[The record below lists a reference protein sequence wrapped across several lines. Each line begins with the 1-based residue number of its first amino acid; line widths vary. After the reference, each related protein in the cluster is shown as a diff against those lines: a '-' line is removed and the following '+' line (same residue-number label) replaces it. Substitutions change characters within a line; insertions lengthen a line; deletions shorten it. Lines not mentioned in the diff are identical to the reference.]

1 MVRVLVSVVR
11 EEKNVYGTE
20 LLDLRNDFVFK
31 AFFADERNNGLLLQF
46 LKAILGET
54 ISSVKLTD
62 PMIEIAHAE
71 DKSSVMDLR
80 VVTNQGEQINV
91 EMQYQ
96 GHKAFPERMLM
107 YWAKMYSSQ
116 DEVQKS
122 YRELKKAIQIV
133 IVNFK
138 LLPKSHFHSM
148 FQLMDPE
155 DRTIFSSHLE
165 MHVLELPK
173 LQVESMID
181 MNDLEKWLLFMT
193 SDKKTKEALAVE
205 SSTLKEAL
213 SQIER
218 LSQDPETRRMAISR
232 EIQLKDQLQREEDA
246 EFRGIEKGIEKGKV
260 MGREEG
266 AHLRNRVIVLNMYA
280 ENLSAET
287 IAQLTKIPLG
297 DVKGIIESIVQ

>member
-1 MVRVLVSVVR
+1 MVHGLVSIVR
-11 EEKNVYGTE
+11 EEKNDYGAE

-46 LKAILGET
+46 LKAILGEM
-54 ISSVKLTD
+54 ISSVNLTD
-62 PMIEIAHAE
+62 PTIEIAHAE

-80 VVTNQGEQINV
+80 VVTNHGEQINV

-148 FQLMDPE
+148 FQLMDLE

-218 LSQDPETRRMAISR
+218 LSQNPETRRMAISR

-246 EFRGIEKGIEKGKV
+246 EFRGIEQGIEKGKV
-260 MGREEG
+260 VGREEG
-266 AHLRNRVIVLNMYA
+266 AHLRDREIVLNMYA
-280 ENLSAET
+280 ENLPAES

-297 DVKGIIESIVQ
+297 EVKGIIESIVQ

>member
-1 MVRVLVSVVR
+1 MLVSVVR
-11 EEKNVYGTE
+11 ENQNVYGAE

-54 ISSVKLTD
+54 ITSVKLTD
-62 PMIEIAHAE
+62 PTIEIAHAK
-71 DKSSVMDLR
+71 DKLSIIDLR
-80 VVTNQGEQINV
+80 VRTNRGEQINV

-138 LLPKSHFHSM
+138 LLPKTHFHSM

-165 MHVLELPK
+165 MHVMELPK
-173 LQVESMID
+173 LQVESIID

-213 SQIER
+213 YQIER

-246 EFRGIEKGIEKGKV
+246 EFRGIEKRCTFTRTRNCSQYVCRKLA
-260 MGREEG
+260 GRIDCTINKNSSWRSEG
-266 AHLRNRVIVLNMYA
+266 DY
-280 ENLSAET
+280 
-287 IAQLTKIPLG
+287 
-297 DVKGIIESIVQ
+297 

>member
-1 MVRVLVSVVR
+1 MVHGLVSIVR
-11 EEKNVYGTE
+11 EEKNDYGAE

-46 LKAILGET
+46 LKAILGEM
-54 ISSVKLTD
+54 ISSVNLTD
-62 PMIEIAHAE
+62 PTIEIAHAV

-80 VVTNQGEQINV
+80 VVTNHGEQINV

-148 FQLMDPE
+148 FQLMDLE

-218 LSQDPETRRMAISR
+218 LSQNPETRRMAISR

-246 EFRGIEKGIEKGKV
+246 EFRGIEQGIEKGKV
-260 MGREEG
+260 VGREEG
-266 AHLRNRVIVLNMYA
+266 AHLRDREIVLNMYA
-280 ENLSAET
+280 ENLPAES

-297 DVKGIIESIVQ
+297 EVKGIIESIVQ

>member
-1 MVRVLVSVVR
+1 MVRGLVSIVR
-11 EEKNVYGTE
+11 EEKNDYGAE

-46 LKAILGET
+46 LKAILGEM
-54 ISSVKLTD
+54 ISSVNLTD
-62 PMIEIAHAE
+62 PTIEIAHAE

-80 VVTNQGEQINV
+80 VVTNHGEQINV

-148 FQLMDPE
+148 FQLMDLE

-218 LSQDPETRRMAISR
+218 LSQNPETRRMAISR

-246 EFRGIEKGIEKGKV
+246 EFRGIEQGIEKGKV
-260 MGREEG
+260 VGREEG
-266 AHLRNRVIVLNMYA
+266 AHLRDREIVLNMYA
-280 ENLSAET
+280 ENLPAES

-297 DVKGIIESIVQ
+297 EVKGIIESIVQ

>member
-1 MVRVLVSVVR
+1 MVHGLVSIVR
-11 EEKNVYGTE
+11 EEKNDYGAE

-31 AFFADERNNGLLLQF
+31 AFFADVRNNGLLLQF
-46 LKAILGET
+46 LKAILGEM
-54 ISSVKLTD
+54 ISSVNLTD
-62 PMIEIAHAE
+62 PTIEIAHAE

-80 VVTNQGEQINV
+80 VVTNHGEQINV

-122 YRELKKAIQIV
+122 YRELKKANQIV

-148 FQLMDPE
+148 FQLMDLE

-218 LSQDPETRRMAISR
+218 LSQNPETRRMAISR

-246 EFRGIEKGIEKGKV
+246 EFRGIEQGIEKGKV
-260 MGREEG
+260 VGREEG
-266 AHLRNRVIVLNMYA
+266 AHLRDREIVLNMYA
-280 ENLSAET
+280 ENLPAES

-297 DVKGIIESIVQ
+297 EVKGIIESIVQ

>member
-1 MVRVLVSVVR
+1 VRVLVSIVR

-31 AFFADERNNGLLLQF
+31 AFFTDERNNGLLLQF

-62 PMIEIAHAE
+62 PTIEIAHAE

-80 VVTNQGEQINV
+80 VVTNQGEHINV

-96 GHKAFPERMLM
+96 GHKAFPERMM
-107 YWAKMYSSQ
+107 MNWAKMYSSQ

-133 IVNFK
+133 NFK
-138 LLPKSHFHSM
+138 LLPQSHFHSM
-148 FQLMDPE
+148 FQLIDPE

-218 LSQDPETRRMAISR
+218 LSQNPETRRMAISR

-246 EFRGIEKGIEKGKV
+246 EFRGIEKGIEKG
-260 MGREEG
+260 
-266 AHLRNRVIVLNMYA
+266 AHLRDREIVLNMYA
-280 ENLSAET
+280 ENLPAET
-287 IAQLTKIPLG
+287 IALLTKIPLG
-297 DVKGIIESIVQ
+297 EVKGIIESIVQ

>member
-1 MVRVLVSVVR
+1 MVHGLVSIVR
-11 EEKNVYGTE
+11 EEKNDYGAE

-46 LKAILGET
+46 LKAILGEM
-54 ISSVKLTD
+54 ISSVNLTD
-62 PMIEIAHAE
+62 PTIEIAHAE

-80 VVTNQGEQINV
+80 VVTNHGEQINV

-122 YRELKKAIQIV
+122 YRELRKAVQIV

-138 LLPKSHFHSM
+138 LLPKTHYHSM

-155 DRTIFSSHLE
+155 GSTIFSSHLE
-165 MHVLELPK
+165 IHVLELPK
-173 LQVESMID
+173 LQTESMTG
-181 MNDLEKWLLFMT
+181 MNDLEKWLLFMK

-213 SQIER
+213 TQIER

-232 EIQLKDQLQREEDA
+232 EIQLKDQLQRVEEA
-246 EFRGIEKGIEKGKV
+246 EFRGIEKGKV
-260 MGREEG
+260 VGREEG
-266 AHLRNRVIVLNMYA
+266 AHLRDRVIVLNMYA
-280 ENLSAET
+280 ENLSAES

-297 DVKGIIESIVQ
+297 EVKGIIGSIVQ